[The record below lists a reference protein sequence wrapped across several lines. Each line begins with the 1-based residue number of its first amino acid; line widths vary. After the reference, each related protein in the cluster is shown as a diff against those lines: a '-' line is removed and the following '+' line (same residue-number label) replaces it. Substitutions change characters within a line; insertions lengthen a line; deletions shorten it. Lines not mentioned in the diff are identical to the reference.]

1 MGSAVLSFSR
11 SSNYTTQSQYDS
23 INWATNAAASFPAN
37 TIATAVSISIAK
49 GLTSGTAS
57 ARTCAIAILFRSNN
71 EWHEIWSGSAYLE
84 GSGGNGAV
92 NFERM
97 SIPSNLQKTFAT
109 YGVDEMRIDQTGD
122 FSIRGHS
129 GGSGTATFDYEVIPY
144 TACGAPT
151 VCKLDKALSTGE
163 NVTLSWSGATAG
175 TANAV
180 TGYEVQRAES
190 VDGVSWGAWAAL
202 TVTTSSALS
211 VAPPATCGNYYRYRV
226 RTRGAAGSAYYSAW
240 KTCANTLRRDH
251 APLEGFTDSPIIAG
265 TTPVK
270 ALHMLELQ
278 ERVNTL
284 RAFYGLSAYA
294 FSPIDA
300 RGIAG
305 WTDHVEEIRTALDE
319 IGKEHDAWIDIPVNR
334 PRADV
339 LEQLRAVVL
348 AT

>member
-1 MGSAVLSFSR
+1 M
-11 SSNYTTQSQYDS
+11 SNVIGFNPADGTTVQYY
-23 INWATNAAASFPAN
+23 AN
-37 TIATAVSISIAK
+37 TRFTATYDGSPDDGALLTTVYVCDSAK
-49 GLTSGTAS
+49 TKIGSMGFYKSYGDNTAS
-57 ARTCAIAILFRSNN
+57 VTVNPS
-71 EWHEIWSGSAYLE
+71 EIPLYSGYAESDAAYLLI
-84 GSGGNGAV
+84 GLGGDKYY
-92 NFERM
+92 
-97 SIPSNLQKTFAT
+97 PL
-109 YGVDEMRIDQTGD
+109 
-122 FSIRGHS
+122 IR
-129 GGSGTATFDYEVIPY
+129 Y
-144 TACGAPT
+144 TVCGAPT
-151 VCKLDKALSTGE
+151 VCKLDRTISHE
-163 NVTLSWSGATAG
+163 NAVLSWSGATAG

-190 VDGVSWGAWAAL
+190 VDGVSFGAWATIA
-202 TVTTSSALS
+202 TPTAAALS
-211 VAPPATCGNYYRYRV
+211 VAPPATYGNYYRFRV

-251 APLEGFTDSPIIAG
+251 APLEGFTDSPLVAG

-278 ERVNTL
+278 SRVNTL

-305 WTDHVEEIRTALDE
+305 WTDHVKEIRTALDE